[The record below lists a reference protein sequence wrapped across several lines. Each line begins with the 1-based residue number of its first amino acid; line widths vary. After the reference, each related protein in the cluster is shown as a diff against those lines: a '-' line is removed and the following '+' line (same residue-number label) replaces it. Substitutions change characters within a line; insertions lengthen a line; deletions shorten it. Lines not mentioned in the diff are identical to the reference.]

1 MFLYQS
7 TKCLTPVCRMNWEEE
22 HAFQALQQ
30 PSSRIVE
37 EEERSGLDDEELFN
51 SIAGLVDE
59 VTFVRRIRSSHWST
73 TIGSGLG

>member
-1 MFLYQS
+1 
-7 TKCLTPVCRMNWEEE
+7 MNWEEE

-37 EEERSGLDDEELFN
+37 EEERSGLDDGELFS

-59 VTFVRRIRSSHWST
+59 MR
-73 TIGSGLG
+73 

>member
-1 MFLYQS
+1 MCLYQS
-7 TKCLTPVCRMNWEEE
+7 TQYPTSVCRMNWEEE

-37 EEERSGLDDEELFN
+37 EEERSGLDDGELFS

-59 VTFVRRIRSSHWST
+59 MR
-73 TIGSGLG
+73 